1 MPTLN
6 VHFLPVLTTPA
17 ALSGSTVVVIDVLR
31 ATTTIATALAAGAT
45 EVIPCLEV
53 DEARQIAASLPPG
66 KALLGG
72 ERGGKRIDGFDL
84 GNSPAE
90 YTPERL
96 AGNTL
101 VITTTNGTKAL
112 QTCLQ
117 ASAVW
122 LGALVN
128 LTSVVRRIV
137 GDPRIDILC
146 AGTDGHISHEDVLT
160 AGLFVHRILKA
171 GRKQQIE
178 RMLGDGATIAHGFAL
193 ARGRTESQRRACF
206 ASSRGGANLVEL
218 GYLSDIH
225 DAVRIDAAPVAPRW
239 DLATGRITAS

>member
-6 VHFLPVLTTPA
+6 VHFLPTLTTPE

-31 ATTTIATALAAGAT
+31 ATTTIATALAAGAK
-45 EVIPCLEV
+45 EIVPCLEI
-53 DEARQIAASLPPG
+53 DEARQIAAGFPSG
-66 KALLGG
+66 TALLGG
-72 ERGGKRIDGFDL
+72 ERGGKRIAGFDL

-90 YTPERL
+90 YTPQRVS
-96 AGNTL
+96 GKTV

-128 LTSVVRRIV
+128 LRPVVERIAAA
-137 GDPRIDILC
+137 PRIDILC
-146 AGTDGHISHEDVLT
+146 AGTDGQISHEDVLT

-178 RMLGDGATIAHGFAL
+178 RTLGDGATIAHGFAL

-218 GYLSDIH
+218 GYDSDIR

-239 DLATGRITAS
+239 DLAKGRITAG